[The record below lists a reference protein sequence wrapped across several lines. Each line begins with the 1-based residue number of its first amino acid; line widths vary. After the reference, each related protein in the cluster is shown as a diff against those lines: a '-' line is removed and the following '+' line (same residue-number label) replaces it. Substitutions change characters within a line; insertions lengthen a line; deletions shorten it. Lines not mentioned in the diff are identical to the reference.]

1 MEVPKDASAVQIEH
15 DTLQEVVLW
24 RICCVLLSDV

>member
-15 DTLQEVVLW
+15 DTLQEVVVW
-24 RICCVLLSDV
+24 RRCLLCIIE